1 MPKLTEEQI
10 QAATRARVAQ
20 ALAHIQEAQDSLLDA
35 CNMLSALRYA
45 NPLQRRTLKL
55 HDTVK
60 AHWYKVDRLHRD
72 KRVVLDPLNIEAL
85 QARIDQASASTG
97 GNRDASTQALSKPD
111 DHPASAGA

>member
-10 QAATRARVAQ
+10 QKATRARVAQ
-20 ALAHIQEAQDSLLDA
+20 ALARIQEAQDALLDA
-35 CNMLSALRYA
+35 ANMLSALRYA
-45 NPLQRRTLKL
+45 HPLQLRTLKL
-55 HDTVK
+55 HDSVK
-60 AHWYKVDRLHRD
+60 AHWYRVDGLHRN
-72 KRVVLDPLNIEAL
+72 KKVRLDPLNIEAL